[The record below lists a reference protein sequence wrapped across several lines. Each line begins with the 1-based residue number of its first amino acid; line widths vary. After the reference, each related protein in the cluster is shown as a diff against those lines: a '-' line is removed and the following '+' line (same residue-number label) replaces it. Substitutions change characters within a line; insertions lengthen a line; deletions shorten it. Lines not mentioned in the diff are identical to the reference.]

1 MCNTS
6 PFLFICLALAAC
18 TPQALADKPQ
28 AEKTAQTA
36 RPVRS
41 IEPVET
47 ESLRNFDRIISDKM
61 IWDSLNLPAADY
73 TYSWMSGYTE
83 DKTRTYKLSI
93 DRPKAVRENKRVPHM
108 VFEND
113 IIITVA
119 PANTLFTKAD
129 YEKAKK
135 EQARNP
141 FTPPFDVSGNWA
153 FMSGK
158 DKTKDGISEVSIYT
172 AMRTKDDCFDVEISF
187 VYRSLSGSAFLEK
200 TEDRNSSWY
209 GPVTKIE
216 NQIYTSA
223 ENAVSKKYRPLS
235 KKYTKIMT
243 GLFLTQQMQISQ
255 DAENEGHPVKI

>member
-6 PFLFICLALAAC
+6 PILFICLALVAC
-18 TPQALADKPQ
+18 TPQASADKPQ
-28 AEKTAQTA
+28 TEKAAQTA
-36 RPVRS
+36 QPVRS

-119 PANTLFTKAD
+119 PANTLFTKVD
-129 YEKAKK
+129 YEKEKMNLAYPYVRSFDIGGKWSFSK
-135 EQARNP
+135 TNWS
-141 FTPPFDVSGNWA
+141 FTEII
-153 FMSGK
+153 
-158 DKTKDGISEVSIYT
+158 DGSVTEISSAAIYT
-172 AMRTKDDCFDVEISF
+172 AMRTSDDCFDVKISF
-187 VYRSLSGSAFLEK
+187 SHNSDLNLTFLQKKEFLTAVTQAAEK
-200 TEDRNSSWY
+200 TMPIKLDRIYRKIDRLDYSPEDTNMIRCR
-209 GPVTKIE
+209 K
-216 NQIYTSA
+216 
-223 ENAVSKKYRPLS
+223 
-235 KKYTKIMT
+235 
-243 GLFLTQQMQISQ
+243 
-255 DAENEGHPVKI
+255 